1 MSKSTAQQIYE
12 SVYAKQNTGSDPCH
26 DPYRF
31 VFEYKS
37 PAQATGPAPSQ
48 AITQGGPEQER
59 IHKDKEEL
67 QTFKSAF
74 TSKKDNELAWQA
86 VFKLRADRVAAQQAL
101 AATDMTKR
109 EYADDK
115 EFDIFE
121 AAMETA
127 TGTADQMNDTAWQAV
142 FQHRAAQLA
151 ASSKKRPRADETQ
164 REVEKELRREKRR
177 QEQEAKK
184 KALLK
189 FRALAEMIDDG
200 TFETCQKFIQV
211 LFKTDNNAFISR
223 NGKVD
228 KPTTANIGKAPWG
241 YVAWALTYGRK
252 SGLVDQTNYLAPD
265 ATTKDVFEN
274 FLQDTL
280 KVADDFAGPASAVRW
295 DALY

>member
-1 MSKSTAQQIYE
+1 MSKSVAQQILE
-12 SVYAKQNTGSDPCH
+12 SVYAKQNTGTDPSH

-59 IHKDKEEL
+59 MYKDKEEL
-67 QTFKSAF
+67 TTFKSAF
-74 TSKKDNELAWQA
+74 KSKNDNELAWQA
-86 VFKLRADRVAAQQAL
+86 VFKLRADRVAAQQAVIP
-101 AATDMTKR
+101 TDLTKR

-115 EFDIFE
+115 ELDIFE
-121 AAMETA
+121 AAMDTA
-127 TGTADQMNDTAWQAV
+127 TGSFDQMNDIAWQAV
-142 FQHRAAQLA
+142 FQHRAAVLA

-164 REVEKELRREKRR
+164 KEVDKELRREKRR
-177 QEQEAKK
+177 QEQEVKK

-189 FRALAEMIDDG
+189 FRALVEAIDDG
-200 TFETCQKFIQV
+200 SFDTCPKFIQT
-211 LFKTDNNAFISR
+211 LFKTDDNAFI
-223 NGKVD
+223 NKNKKVD
-228 KPTTANIGKAPWG
+228 RPTTANIGKALWG

-265 ATTKDVFEN
+265 ATTKDEFEK
-274 FLQDTL
+274 FLTDTL
-280 KVADDFAGPASAVRW
+280 KVADDFAGPSGAVRW